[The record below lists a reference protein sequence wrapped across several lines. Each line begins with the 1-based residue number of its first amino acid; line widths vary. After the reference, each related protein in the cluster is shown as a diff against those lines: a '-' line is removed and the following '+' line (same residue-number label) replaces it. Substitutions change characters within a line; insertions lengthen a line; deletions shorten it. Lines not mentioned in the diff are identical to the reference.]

1 MIYLLLGICL
11 VTISTVLA
19 SPAEEP
25 KEFRIPILDT
35 AELLLDS
42 EANSVANRLDTF
54 FADQRA
60 DDELGR
66 SVVRLR
72 TQYTFRER
80 ATGDFR
86 YQSRF
91 NILLPKIQEKIKQ
104 AYFKPSKEK
113 RKKAGSK
120 TRGFF
125 LPRPSEELNTKWQF
139 HSDAGVNVSLSPRIF
154 TRARV
159 RKNFYAGKIINRFV
173 EEIGWYSDEQ
183 WVNVL
188 SLTSDKKN
196 SENILFRFV
205 NEIRWE
211 ITPHLATTSHGPSI
225 LQQVSDEEALSY
237 NMRASNQADGSTIY
251 FSNFQLSTTYRRDIY
266 RSIFYF
272 DVTPGLDFPK
282 FWSFRRNPFI
292 MFQLE
297 FLLGRG

>member
-1 MIYLLLGICL
+1 M
-11 VTISTVLA
+11 TISSVLA

-35 AELLLDS
+35 AEGFFES
-42 EANSVANRLDTF
+42 EANSVANRLDSF

-72 TQYTFRER
+72 TQYTIRER
-80 ATGDFR
+80 AIGDFR
-86 YQSRF
+86 YQTRF
-91 NILLPKIQEKIKQ
+91 NILLPKIQEKLKRDFFKQ
-104 AYFKPSKEK
+104 KTKK
-113 RKKAGSK
+113 KKAGVL
-120 TRGFF
+120 TRGYYY
-125 LPRPSEELNTKWQF
+125 PSYGEEELNTKWQF
-139 HSDAGVNVSLSPRIF
+139 HSDAGVNVSLTPRVF
-154 TRARV
+154 TRGRI
-159 RKNFYAGKIINRFV
+159 RKNFRAGKIINRFV
-173 EEIGWYSDEQ
+173 EELGWYSDDQ
-183 WVNVL
+183 WLNVI

-211 ITPHLATTSHGPSI
+211 VTHHRGTSSHGPSI

-237 NMRASNQADGSTIY
+237 NMRGYNQADGNTIF

-282 FWSFRRNPFI
+282 NWSFRRNPFI
-292 MFQLE
+292 LFQLE
-297 FLLGRG
+297 FLLGRK